1 MIPKM
6 SPTLFLACLAMAA
19 LPARAEDGKLNLK
32 PMSGYA
38 SYEMGRIEEGT
49 FGTGTRV
56 DNEFLHRASVWFTQE
71 AELTANMRILM
82 GLGGIYYFVYP
93 RQISNPYAFSKRSAL
108 GLSQAQ
114 GIYTFGDPASEDH
127 PLRIHV
133 GIMPMKYNPDAKNL
147 GEYLFR
153 TWSYPGLIATGGF
166 DIAGNA
172 GAQVSGLRLNTKLAG
187 FSNDFLVTTQT
198 DHPPVYDLSV
208 TNIMSYNVM
217 DVFEVGAGIMLENF
231 ISMDEDATSP
241 KVTANEYYT
250 QADGKSYAYGD
261 PKYTL
266 QAGEDTSYYT
276 YAGTKVM
283 GRAAINPQGFLKWDR
298 LGPQDLKLYAEVS
311 VLGWKNYPGYY
322 DKRSERMPVMVG
334 FNLPTF
340 KLLDVFSVEYE
351 RYESRF
357 PLNSETAIF
366 KGGAVPTISNW
377 FSSTETDFHE
387 DDVKWTVYAEKRIV
401 DGFRIVGQVGRDHLV
416 TLDEFSKW
424 EWTEIMQKKKD
435 WYYIVKLNFT
445 Y

>member
-6 SPTLFLACLAMAA
+6 LPTLFFACLSLAVF
-19 LPARAEDGKLNLK
+19 PARAGDGKLDLK
-32 PMSGYA
+32 PMSGFA

-114 GIYTFGDPASEDH
+114 GIYTFGDPAAEDH
-127 PLRIHV
+127 TLRVHV

-187 FSNDFLVTTQT
+187 FKNDFLVTTQT
-198 DHPPVYDLSV
+198 DHPPIYDFSV
-208 TNIMSYNVM
+208 TDIMSYDVM
-217 DVFEVGAGIMLENF
+217 GVFEIGAGIMLENF

-250 QADGKSYAYGD
+250 QADGKSYAFGD
-261 PKYTL
+261 SKYVP
-266 QAGEDTSYYT
+266 QAGEDTSFYT

-283 GRAAINPQGFLKWDR
+283 GRAALNPQGFLKWDR

-322 DKRSERMPVMVG
+322 EKRSERMPVMVG

-351 RYESRF
+351 RYKNRF

-366 KGGAVPTISNW
+366 KGGAVPSISNW
-377 FSSTETDFHE
+377 FSPTETNFHE

-424 EWTEIMQKKKD
+424 EWTEIMQKPKD